1 MRFTLGKKL
10 GLSFGVILALA
21 VIGSAVSYVK
31 LAAVMQNLDATFDL
45 RFPSTVAAKDLQRD
59 MNMTSVKAR
68 QAILAG
74 SEPQRRDVAVKP
86 WNKTWDTIE
95 KDVSVLDELA
105 SKWVV
110 QANRDRLVEI
120 KQRLTVLHE
129 AQRDAIDLAAG
140 ERDQVIQA
148 GNEYT
153 DHGTPAADAVRQTL
167 ESMAD
172 AFAKL
177 MEKNK
182 ADVRSAIR
190 SLKLTLGITT
200 LAALGFGIV
209 AAFFLTSRTVAS
221 LRRLTEMIQDIAD
234 GEGDVTKR
242 LEAAGNFGNDELGD
256 VSRLFNLFM
265 DKLQDILRGVAAE
278 TNKLATASEQLLE
291 ASEQITVNSGE
302 TAVQSNS
309 VSRATQ
315 QVTQNLQSLS
325 TGAGEMTSTIQNIAA
340 NAQEAARVA
349 NSAVSA
355 ARDANATVAKLGQ
368 SGAEIAVVLK
378 VITTIAQQTNLLA
391 LNAAIEAARAG
402 EAGKGFAVVANE
414 VKELAKQTAKATEDI
429 GSKITAIQGDTKGA
443 VGAIGTVSGVIHQI
457 NEISA
462 TIAAAVE
469 EQSATTNE
477 MTRNANEAAAGAGD
491 ISANIGAVAEAAEGT
506 LARAQDSQKAAQEMA
521 AIATQLSRLMKQFK
535 VERQDRRTEISL
547 PVQLTASDNQGN
559 PSDQQVTTIDV
570 SPRGALLRGIVGKL
584 RLGDQVHLARRGK
597 REPFL
602 IAWVGETNTP
612 QAGQIG
618 VTAINPDSVFW
629 NDAIEKESAEDQ
641 TMQAR
646 AAKPRAM
653 AHRA

>member
-1 MRFTLGKKL
+1 VRFTLGKKL
-10 GLSFGVILALA
+10 GLSFGMILALA
-21 VIGSAVSYVK
+21 VVGSAVGYVK
-31 LAAVMQNLDATFDL
+31 LAAVMENLDATFDL
-45 RFPSTVAAKDLQRD
+45 RFPSTLAAKDLQRD

-74 SEPQRRDVAVKP
+74 SEPERREVAVKA
-86 WNKTWDTIE
+86 WNKTWDAIE
-95 KDVSVLDELA
+95 RDVAVLDELA
-105 SKWVV
+105 PKWVV

-120 KQRLTVLHE
+120 KQRLTVLHD
-129 AQRDAIDLAAG
+129 AQRDAIDHAAG

-182 ADVRSAIR
+182 ADVRAAIR

-200 LAALGFGIV
+200 LIALGVGV
-209 AAFFLTSRTVAS
+209 VTAFFLTTRSVAS
-221 LRRLTEMIQDIAD
+221 LRRLTAMIQDIAD

-242 LEAAGNFGNDELGD
+242 LVASGNFGNDEIGD

-265 DKLQDILRGVAAE
+265 DKLQEILRGVSAQ
-278 TNKLATASEQLLE
+278 TNKLTNASEQLLG

-309 VSRATQ
+309 VSKATQ
-315 QVTQNLQSLS
+315 QVSQNLQSLS

-340 NAQEAARVA
+340 NAHEAAKVA

-355 ARDANATVAKLGQ
+355 ARDANVTVAKLGQ
-368 SGAEIAVVLK
+368 SGAEIEAVLK

-391 LNAAIEAARAG
+391 LNATIEAARAG

-414 VKELAKQTAKATEDI
+414 VKELAKQTARATEDI
-429 GSKITAIQGDTKGA
+429 RAKIVTIQGDTQGA
-443 VGAIGTVSGVIHQI
+443 VSAIGTVSGVIHQI

-477 MTRNANEAAAGAGD
+477 MTRNANEAATGAGD
-491 ISANIGAVAEAAEGT
+491 ISVNIGAVAQAAEET
-506 LARAQDSQKAAQEMA
+506 RARAQESQKAAQEMA
-521 AIATQLSRLMKQFK
+521 AIASRLSQLMKQFK
-535 VERQDRRTEISL
+535 IERQDRRTAISL
-547 PVQLTASDNQGN
+547 PVRLIATDVEGH
-559 PSDQQVTTIDV
+559 PLDQEVTTVDI
-570 SPRGALLRGIVGKL
+570 SRSGALLRGFKGKL
-584 RLGDQVHLARRGK
+584 RLGSQVSLARLGK
-597 REPFL
+597 REQFV
-602 IAWVGETNTP
+602 IAWVGDREYSHGRSDRRLRNRS
-612 QAGQIG
+612 QLHSL
-618 VTAINPDSVFW
+618 D
-629 NDAIEKESAEDQ
+629 
-641 TMQAR
+641 
-646 AAKPRAM
+646 
-653 AHRA
+653 